1 MIVGTGD
8 RSVSRLRNFFLNI
21 CQKSVSDS
29 SGDKQCNNLS
39 MALRHAA

>member
-1 MIVGTGD
+1 MIVGTGPCPAFAI
-8 RSVSRLRNFFLNI
+8 FFNI